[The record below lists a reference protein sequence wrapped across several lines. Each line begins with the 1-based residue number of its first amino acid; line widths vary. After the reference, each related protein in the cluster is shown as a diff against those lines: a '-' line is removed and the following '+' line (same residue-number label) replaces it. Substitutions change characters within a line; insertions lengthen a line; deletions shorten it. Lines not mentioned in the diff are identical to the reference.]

1 MNRILL
7 EKIEE
12 TTLYLIEL
20 KKQNDQLLK
29 RIEELEKNKRCKNVD
44 YN

>member
-1 MNRILL
+1 MDEMLL
-7 EKIEE
+7 KKIEE

-29 RIEELEKNKRCKNVD
+29 RIEELEKSNI
-44 YN
+44 